1 MGASS
6 PTNLIAARCLIA
18 MYVDKILWAGPSDQ
32 TVRRPTKFNLV
43 IYFNAAKA
51 LGLRVPSSLIAS
63 ADKSIKGVD

>member
-1 MGASS
+1 
-6 PTNLIAARCLIA
+6 